1 MRASRSVVG
10 IAALWMLACS
20 REPEAPPTPVWE
32 RVQADATLEEGR
44 KVFVGTCRRC
54 HAYGLEGAP
63 RVGDADAWKARIAGR
78 PEEALIRSALTGV
91 QGKAGGEMPARGG
104 NEQLS
109 DREVALAVR
118 FMLAASR

>member
-1 MRASRSVVG
+1 VTMATAV
-10 IAALWMLACS
+10 LACS
-20 REPEAPPTPVWE
+20 REPEAPPAPVWE

-63 RVGDADAWKARIAGR
+63 RVGDAEVWRARVAGR
-78 PEEALIRSALTGV
+78 PEEALIQSALTGV
-91 QGKAGGEMPARGG
+91 EGKAGGEMPARGG
-104 NEQLS
+104 NEKLS